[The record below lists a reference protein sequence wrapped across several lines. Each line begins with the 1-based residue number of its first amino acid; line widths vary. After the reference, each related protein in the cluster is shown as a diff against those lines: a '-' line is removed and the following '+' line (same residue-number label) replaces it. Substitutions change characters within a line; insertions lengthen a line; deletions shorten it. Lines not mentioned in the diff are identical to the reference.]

1 MSAVEENIMISDAP
15 VRARLSVEEYL
26 ALPESNHIVELID
39 GELYMTV
46 PEDIHQKRAG
56 RIYAY
61 LLQATK
67 GRGELRFAPTGVQ
80 LFDGATVLE
89 SDLFWISPANT
100 ICVLRDKRIWFGAPD
115 LIVEIV
121 SPSTARRDY
130 RVKYD
135 LYQGHGVREYWI
147 VQPET
152 PHIDVFQRGE
162 DGQFAEI
169 GTFDRRGVF
178 ESALLGVTVAVA
190 EVFGE
195 DSP

>member
-1 MSAVEENIMISDAP
+1 MITDAP
-15 VRARLSVEEYL
+15 VRERLSVEDYL
-26 ALPESNHIVELID
+26 ALPESHQIVELID
-39 GELYMTV
+39 GELFITV

-67 GRGELRFAPTGVQ
+67 GSGELRFAPTGVQ
-80 LFDGATVLE
+80 LFEGATVLE
-89 SDLFWISPANT
+89 PDLFWISPAST
-100 ICVLRDKRIWFGAPD
+100 TCVLRDRRVWFGAPD

-135 LYQGHGVREYWI
+135 LYEQHGVREYWI

-169 GTFDRRGVF
+169 GTFDHRGVF
-178 ESALLGVTVAVA
+178 QSALLGVTVAVA
-190 EVFGE
+190 EALGE
-195 DSP
+195 GS